1 MAKTYQRI
9 WSPNRDAR
17 SIKAWASVLSLRE
30 ETWIWKRDVS
40 RHKASWWVLDG
51 ASPIPDDVLQEQQ
64 KSPGVR
70 CILLASESP
79 HLPNSSWRWVA
90 TPLQINRVNQWL
102 DIEVARH
109 VATQQPLP
117 EWRDM
122 ALHLVRRPDISAY
135 GANMALVVA
144 CSRMQQAWLTYDAL
158 LQLGLSESVVNRF
171 LTDTYRSG
179 SLELQKMRSR
189 SSRRSAADGDSE
201 VLDSRQQTHSSRPG
215 FLSSLSSATLRW
227 KNSKSADET
236 AKG

>member
-1 MAKTYQRI
+1 M
-9 WSPNRDAR
+9 
-17 SIKAWASVLSLRE
+17 LSLRE

-40 RHKASWWVLDG
+40 RYKASWWVLDG
-51 ASPIPDDVLQEQQ
+51 ASPIPAEVLQAQQ
-64 KSPGVR
+64 NSPGVR

-79 HLPNSSWRWVA
+79 HLPNSNWTWVV

-122 ALHLVRRPDISAY
+122 ALHLIRRPDISAY

-144 CSRMQQAWLTYDAL
+144 CSRMQQSWLTFDAL
-158 LQLGLSESVVNRF
+158 LQLGLSESVVHRF

-179 SLELQKMRSR
+179 SLELQKMPSQTARHKSTG
-189 SSRRSAADGDSE
+189 GDSE
-201 VLDSRQQTHSSRPG
+201 ILDSRNQTLSTRPG
-215 FLSSLSSATLRW
+215 FLSSISSATLRW
-227 KNSKSADET
+227 KNSKPADET